1 MPGSPQPEPRPQ
13 SIDALL
19 ERDWA
24 RLRKHT
30 RRLQIL
36 LAVVAL
42 LLVARMALALVV
54 AGWPGWRRA
63 WPGVVVLLGL
73 LALNWWFWRRR
84 RDWGA

>member
-1 MPGSPQPEPRPQ
+1 MSGSPQPEPRSQ

-24 RLRKHT
+24 RLRKRT
-30 RRLQIL
+30 RRVQIL

-42 LLVARMALALVV
+42 LLVASMALELVV
-54 AGWPGWRRA
+54 VGWPGWHRA
-63 WPGVVVLLGL
+63 WPGVVTLLGL
-73 LALNWWFWRRR
+73 LALNWWFGRRR